1 MDLTKQPPRRP
12 TNLAIAG
19 MAGVARM
26 ADKARAHNN
35 ETLGEYLY
43 GNDSGLDKKV
53 LDFFG
58 LSAEAFADS
67 AEEQGDETLSRWLL
81 SQVEKTKAG
90 IEAFNQQEVSLEPKD
105 DWHKQ
110 MLRERVAKYAPER
123 TDIKTV
129 LQSMELDDW
138 GSFWPVDLQHRPPRS
153 PHCRDVA
160 GMFGLARMADKARA
174 AQYGK
179 VGEYKYGQ
187 RSALDQ
193 YLLDFLGISEDLFQ
207 QGAVAN
213 PNDLELGER
222 IFSHAAVN
230 ADQIMACNQQAREFG
245 MQSQAEVPAEDNKPY
260 QVHANRENFIRRRNE
275 VTPGQTEITN
285 WLELMDYDDQ
295 KSFGIIDLARRAPRS
310 CYSQEIAGIAHLD
323 RLVDKGRAFNDGTLG
338 DYWYGKDSG
347 LDRYLLAFLK
357 IRVDEFTDQLKHLST
372 DQDVVDWIKQSSS
385 RTSVEIEDY
394 NQRMVELGP
403 ADEEKWAFFHQAL
416 NKLDPSRTNIKT
428 YFDLVDLE
436 DEKNFQFP

>member
-174 AQYGK
+174 AQCGR

-222 IFSHAAVN
+222 IFS
-230 ADQIMACNQQAREFG
+230 
-245 MQSQAEVPAEDNKPY
+245 
-260 QVHANRENFIRRRNE
+260 
-275 VTPGQTEITN
+275 
-285 WLELMDYDDQ
+285 
-295 KSFGIIDLARRAPRS
+295 
-310 CYSQEIAGIAHLD
+310 
-323 RLVDKGRAFNDGTLG
+323 
-338 DYWYGKDSG
+338 
-347 LDRYLLAFLK
+347 
-357 IRVDEFTDQLKHLST
+357 LSL
-372 DQDVVDWIKQSSS
+372 IH
-385 RTSVEIEDY
+385 I
-394 NQRMVELGP
+394 
-403 ADEEKWAFFHQAL
+403 
-416 NKLDPSRTNIKT
+416 
-428 YFDLVDLE
+428 
-436 DEKNFQFP
+436 

>member
-19 MAGVARM
+19 MVGVARM
-26 ADKARAHNN
+26 TDKARAYNN

-58 LSAEAFADS
+58 LSAEAFADAS
-67 AEEQGDETLSRWLL
+67 EEKGDEALSQWLL
-81 SQVEKTKAG
+81 AQAEKNKAG
-90 IEAFNQQEVSLEPKD
+90 IEAFNQQEVSLEPQD
-105 DWHKQ
+105 DRHKQ

-138 GSFWPVDLQHRPPRS
+138 GGFWPVDLQHCPPRG

-174 AQYGK
+174 AQCGK

-193 YLLDFLGISEDLFQ
+193 YLLDFLEISESPFQ
-207 QGAVAN
+207 QGAVEN
-213 PNDLELGER
+213 PNDLELGEW

-230 ADQIMACNQQAREFG
+230 TDQITACNQQAREFG
-245 MQSQAEVPAEDNKPY
+245 MQSQAEVSTEDGKPY
-260 QVHANRENFIRRRNE
+260 LVHANRENFIRRRDE
-275 VTPGQTEITN
+275 VTPGKTEITN

-295 KSFGIIDLARRAPRS
+295 KSFGIIDLSRRAPRS
-310 CYSQEIAGIAHLD
+310 CYSRKIAGISHLD
-323 RLVDKGRAFNDGTLG
+323 RLVDKGWAFNDGTLG
-338 DYWYGKDSG
+338 DYWYGHDSG

-372 DQDVVDWIKQSSS
+372 DQDVADWIKQRTS
-385 RTSVEIEDY
+385 RTLAEIEDY
-394 NQRMVELGP
+394 NQRAVELGP
-403 ADEEKWAFFHQAL
+403 ADEEKWAFFRQTL

-428 YFDLVDLE
+428 YFDLIDLE